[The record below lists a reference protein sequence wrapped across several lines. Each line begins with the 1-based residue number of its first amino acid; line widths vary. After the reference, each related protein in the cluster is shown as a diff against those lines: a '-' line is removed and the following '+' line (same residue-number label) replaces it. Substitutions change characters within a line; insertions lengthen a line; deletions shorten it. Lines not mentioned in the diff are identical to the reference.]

1 MNDPFD
7 VTNFDSI
14 LSSSGPV
21 QMLSGES
28 KEVLG
33 LYQLI
38 Y

>member
-1 MNDPFD
+1 MNDPFN

-14 LSSSGPV
+14 
-21 QMLSGES
+21 LSGES